1 MDSRS
6 DSALLRSL
14 AEVAPGSPL
23 RDGIDRVLQSGRG
36 GLIVIGDGPDVLNIC
51 SGGFLL
57 DAAFTPQRLSELAKM
72 DGAIILADDASRI
85 ARANVHLVPNPNV
98 PTVETGTRHRTAERV
113 ARSLHVPVVAVSE
126 SRKEIQVYVGDQR
139 HPLEPVS
146 RLLDRSNQ
154 ALQTLERYRNR
165 LSTVTRKLTAL
176 EVEDL
181 VTLRDVIEVL
191 QRIEMVVRISQEIRR
206 NLVEL
211 GSDGRLVHLQLEELM
226 GGVVDDRRLIIRDYF
241 NEDASFRIEEAM
253 DALSDLDDEAL
264 FDEEVLT
271 KTLHLAASVLDL
283 DENLA
288 PRGYRFLDRLPRL
301 PPVIAERLVDDFGS
315 LQQLLRAAPTDIEQ
329 VEGMSV
335 SEARALKENVAR
347 VAESSILDRYQA

>member
-1 MDSRS
+1 MEPRPEG
-6 DSALLRSL
+6 ALLRAL
-14 AEVAPGSPL
+14 ATVAPGSPL
-23 RDGIDRVLQSGRG
+23 RDGLDRVLQSGRG
-36 GLIVIGDGPDVLNIC
+36 GLIVIGDGPEVLNIC

-57 DAAFTPQRLSELAKM
+57 DAAFTPQRLTELAKM
-72 DGAIILADDASRI
+72 DGAIILAGDASRI

-113 ARSLHVPVVAVSE
+113 ARSLHVPVVAVSQ
-126 SRKEIQVYVGDQR
+126 SRKEIQVYVSDQR
-139 HPLEPVS
+139 HHLEPVS

-165 LSTVTRKLTAL
+165 LSSVTKTLSAL

-191 QRIEMVVRISQEIRR
+191 QRSEMVIRIADEINR

-211 GSDGRLVHLQLEELM
+211 GSDGRLVRLQLDELM
-226 GGVVDDRRLIIRDYF
+226 AGVVDDRRLLVRDYF
-241 NEDASFRIEEAM
+241 HEDATFHLEEAM

-271 KTLHLAASVLDL
+271 KTLHLSASVSDL
-283 DENLA
+283 DEALE
-288 PRGYRFLDRLPRL
+288 PRGFRFLAKVPRLSDNSVEHLVQHFETLPRL
-301 PPVIAERLVDDFGS
+301 
-315 LQQLLRAAPTDIEQ
+315 LRATPDDIE
-329 VEGMSV
+329 GIPGLDGL
-335 SEARALKENVAR
+335 RAQTLKEGLAR
-347 VAESSILDRYQA
+347 LAESSILDRYDN